1 MNGPAA
7 REGRSADASGT
18 PPPRASGAEAART
31 PPSGAAPGAA
41 RGRPAVLD
49 LTEPGSPAAPGARPA
64 EPSRR
69 SVRSRPALAVGLGLA
84 LVALALT
91 LVASLAVGTGDV
103 AFADV
108 TGTFLAPDP
117 ADKAQLIVGEV
128 RVPRTLAGLL
138 AGVALGLAGT
148 VMQGVTRNPIA
159 DPSLL
164 GINAGA
170 SLSVVFAISVL
181 GLGAAQQY
189 LWFGFL
195 GALIAALV
203 VYGVGSLGREGATP
217 VKLALAG
224 AATTAVLTSLTT
236 TMLLTDRQSYDQFR
250 FWQIGALNTRSVEVL
265 AEAAPFV
272 VVGGLLA
279 LALGSQL
286 NTLALGDDLA
296 RGFGQRV
303 GLVRGVSAVAVV
315 LLCGASAV
323 VAGPI
328 GFVGLAVPHI
338 ARLVTGPDYRWVLP
352 YSMVLAPVLLLWADI
367 VGRVVAQ
374 PGEVQVGV
382 ITAALGSVPFI
393 WLVRRRK
400 LVEL

>member
-1 MNGPAA
+1 
-7 REGRSADASGT
+7 
-18 PPPRASGAEAART
+18 
-31 PPSGAAPGAA
+31 
-41 RGRPAVLD
+41 V
-49 LTEPGSPAAPGARPA
+49 GS
-64 EPSRR
+64 
-69 SVRSRPALAVGLGLA
+69 
-84 LVALALT
+84 
-91 LVASLAVGTGDV
+91 GDV
-103 AFADV
+103 PFADV
-108 TGTFLAPDP
+108 LGTFLDPD
-117 ADKAQLIVGEV
+117 AENKAQLIVGEV
-128 RVPRTLAGLL
+128 RIPRTLAGLL
-138 AGVALGLAGT
+138 SGVALGLAGT

-181 GLGAAQQY
+181 GLGASQQY

-265 AEAAPFV
+265 SEAAPFI

-279 LALGSQL
+279 LTLGSQL
-286 NTLALGDDLA
+286 NALALGDDLA

-315 LLCGASAV
+315 LLCGASTV

-352 YSMVLAPVLLLWADI
+352 YSMVLAPMLLLWADI

-382 ITAALGSVPFI
+382 VTAALGCVPFI